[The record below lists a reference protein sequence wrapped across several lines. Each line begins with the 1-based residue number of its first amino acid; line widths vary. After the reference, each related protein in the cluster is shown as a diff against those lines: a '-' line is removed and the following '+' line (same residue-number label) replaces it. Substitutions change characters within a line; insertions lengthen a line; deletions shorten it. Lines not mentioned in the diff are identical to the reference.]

1 VTIKLDVRNK
11 AFERQLQKYLKVST
25 KTGTK
30 EIRTVALD
38 ALKGVMRKSPV
49 DNGTF
54 KGNWNV
60 GLDHINM
67 SVDADYQ
74 SESKLGSYNAEKYAE
89 GNSVIGSFKAGQSI
103 NISNALPYANRLEF
117 ESHSPQSTGMVR
129 RTLSEMTIAIKKKLK
144 KV

>member
-1 VTIKLDVRNK
+1 MAKLDIRNK

-38 ALKGVMRKSPV
+38 VLKGVMRKSPV

-60 GLDHINM
+60 GLNNIDS
-67 SVDADYQ
+67 SVNENFKSD
-74 SESKLGSYNAEKYAE
+74 SKFGSFNAEKFSE
-89 GNSVIGSFKAGQSI
+89 GSSVISGFKSGQSI
-103 NISNALPYANRLEF
+103 NISNALPYANKLEF
-117 ESHSPQSTGMVR
+117 TSHSPQSTGMVR
-129 RTLSEMTIAIKKKLK
+129 RTPSKVILSPSSKG
-144 KV
+144 